1 MESETEWQSGIQE
14 RVAQGMLCLCE
25 QEYQANQE
33 YSCGNQS
40 HRCGGMSLTSPT
52 LIRQA
57 KRWASAEKKDRLPDE
72 LYEALAS
79 GRGKAYERRVIRN
92 LAKHSRIVD
101 VESASIRP
109 YEEFSKDWKYTKSVF
124 GRTMKCGLCG
134 HAPLKENCVLINEES
149 GEELLVG
156 NTCVHRYIEIRNPET
171 GELMSDDEKMALLK
185 GNMTEAK
192 KEYAKQE
199 FAQAY
204 PDAMNL
210 LKKYERMMHS
220 RKPLKRLHK
229 TVVNRLVKYGYLG
242 GKTRKTWDTFMETAE
257 AEHQAYEE
265 YKRQQAIE
273 SRARAE
279 RNAEAKAKFA
289 QQIAQ
294 NRNTWA
300 TEADDFI
307 AVGSDLEDKLNS
319 WEKEM
324 VGRVQSK
331 IRQTGVKALRGGY
344 LRFYE
349 ETQARHMI
357 ENGVEIPMP
366 PLGTEVKL
374 WLQSAPLNDWEKEF
388 CTSIMG
394 RLALGRSLSE
404 GQINVIEKIRKKV
417 SK

>member
-1 MESETEWQSGIQE
+1 MI
-14 RVAQGMLCLCE
+14 
-25 QEYQANQE
+25 
-33 YSCGNQS
+33 
-40 HRCGGMSLTSPT
+40 LTDKTNPI
-52 LIRQA
+52 LVRQA
-57 KRWASAEKKDRLPDE
+57 KRWSVAERQDRLPDE

-134 HAPLKENCVLINEES
+134 HAPLKENCILINEES

-171 GELMSDDEKMALLK
+171 GELLSDDEKLALLK

-199 FAQAY
+199 FAQSY

-229 TVVNRLVKYGYLG
+229 TVMNRMVKYGYLG
-242 GKTRKTWDTFMETAE
+242 GKTRQQWDSFMETAE
-257 AEHQAYEE
+257 AEFEAYEE
-265 YKRQQAIE
+265 YKKQQALE
-273 SRARAE
+273 ARARAE

-300 TEADDFI
+300 KEADDFVRI
-307 AVGSDLEDKLNS
+307 GTALDQRLNS

-324 VGRVQSK
+324 VGRVQTK
-331 IRQTGVKALRGGY
+331 IRQTGVKSLRGGY
-344 LRFYE
+344 LRFHE
-349 ETQARHMI
+349 ELIARHMI
-357 ENGVEIPMP
+357 ENGVEIPLP
-366 PLGTEVKL
+366 PIAQELKDFQTSGKL
-374 WLQSAPLNDWEKEF
+374 NEWESEFVQSV
-388 CTSIMG
+388 MG
-394 RLALGRSLSE
+394 RLAVGRSLSD
-404 GQINVIEKIRKKV
+404 GQMNVINKIRKKV
-417 SK
+417 NK

>member
-1 MESETEWQSGIQE
+1 MI
-14 RVAQGMLCLCE
+14 
-25 QEYQANQE
+25 
-33 YSCGNQS
+33 
-40 HRCGGMSLTSPT
+40 LTDKTNPI
-52 LIRQA
+52 LVRQA
-57 KRWASAEKKDRLPDE
+57 KRWSVAERQDRLPDE

-134 HAPLKENCVLINEES
+134 HAPLKENCILINEES

-171 GELMSDDEKMALLK
+171 GELLSDDEKLALLK

-199 FAQAY
+199 FAQSY

-229 TVVNRLVKYGYLG
+229 TVMNRMVKYGYLG
-242 GKTRKTWDTFMETAE
+242 GKTRQQWDSFMETAE
-257 AEHQAYEE
+257 AEFEAYEE
-265 YKRQQAIE
+265 YKKQQALE
-273 SRARAE
+273 ARARAE

-300 TEADDFI
+300 KEADDFVRI
-307 AVGSDLEDKLNS
+307 GTDLDQRLNS

-324 VGRVQSK
+324 VGRVQTM
-331 IRQTGVKALRGGY
+331 IRQTGVKSLRGGY
-344 LRFYE
+344 LRFHE
-349 ETQARHMI
+349 ELIARHMI
-357 ENGVEIPMP
+357 ENGVEIPLP
-366 PLGTEVKL
+366 PIAQELKDFQTSGKL
-374 WLQSAPLNDWEKEF
+374 NEWESEFVQSV
-388 CTSIMG
+388 MG
-394 RLALGRSLSE
+394 RLAVGRSLSD
-404 GQINVIEKIRKKV
+404 GQMNVINKIRKKV
-417 SK
+417 NK

>member
-1 MESETEWQSGIQE
+1 MTDKKPNPIL
-14 RVAQGMLCLCE
+14 V
-25 QEYQANQE
+25 
-33 YSCGNQS
+33 
-40 HRCGGMSLTSPT
+40 
-52 LIRQA
+52 RQA
-57 KRWASAEKKDRLPDE
+57 KRWAIAERQDKLPDE

-92 LAKHSRIVD
+92 LAKKSRIVD
-101 VESASIRP
+101 IDLGTIRP

-124 GRTMKCGLCG
+124 GRTHKCGLCG
-134 HAPLKENCVLINEES
+134 HAPLKENCVLVNEES

-171 GELMSDDEKMALLK
+171 GELLSEDEKLELLK

-204 PDAMNL
+204 PEAMKL

-229 TVVNRLVKYGYLG
+229 TVMNRLVKYGYLG
-242 GKTRKTWDTFMETAE
+242 GKTRKGWDTFMETAE
-257 AEHQAYEE
+257 AEFEAYEE
-265 YKRQQAIE
+265 YKKQQALE
-273 SRARAE
+273 ARARAE

-300 TEADDFI
+300 TEADEFI
-307 AVGSDLEDKLNS
+307 NIGSDLEEQLSS

-324 VGRVQSK
+324 VGRVQTK
-331 IRQTGVKALRGGY
+331 IRSTGVKSLRGGY
-344 LRFYE
+344 LRFHE
-349 ETQARHMI
+349 ELTARHMI
-357 ENGVEIPMP
+357 ANGVEIPMP
-366 PLGTEVKL
+366 PIGTEVKL
-374 WLQSAPLNDWEKEF
+374 WLQSAPLNDWEKDF

-404 GQINVIEKIRKKV
+404 PQMTVIEKIRKKV
-417 SK
+417 SR

>member
-1 MESETEWQSGIQE
+1 M
-14 RVAQGMLCLCE
+14 
-25 QEYQANQE
+25 
-33 YSCGNQS
+33 
-40 HRCGGMSLTSPT
+40 
-52 LIRQA
+52 RQA
-57 KRWASAEKKDRLPDE
+57 KRWSVAERQDRLPDE

-134 HAPLKENCVLINEES
+134 HAPLKENCILINEES

-171 GELMSDDEKMALLK
+171 GELLSDDEKLALLK

-199 FAQAY
+199 FAQSY

-229 TVVNRLVKYGYLG
+229 TVMNRMVKYGYLG
-242 GKTRKTWDTFMETAE
+242 GKTRQQWDSFMETAE
-257 AEHQAYEE
+257 AEFEAYEE
-265 YKRQQAIE
+265 YKKQQALE
-273 SRARAE
+273 ARARAE

-300 TEADDFI
+300 KEADDFVRI
-307 AVGSDLEDKLNS
+307 GTDLDQRLNS

-324 VGRVQSK
+324 VGRVQTK
-331 IRQTGVKALRGGY
+331 IRQTGVKSLRGGY
-344 LRFYE
+344 LRFHE
-349 ETQARHMI
+349 ELIARHMI
-357 ENGVEIPMP
+357 ENGVEIPLP
-366 PLGTEVKL
+366 PIAQELKDFQTSGKL
-374 WLQSAPLNDWEKEF
+374 NEWESEFVQSV
-388 CTSIMG
+388 MG
-394 RLALGRSLSE
+394 RLAVGRSLSD
-404 GQINVIEKIRKKV
+404 GQMNVINKIRKKV
-417 SK
+417 NK

>member
-1 MESETEWQSGIQE
+1 
-14 RVAQGMLCLCE
+14 MLTDKTNPILV
-25 QEYQANQE
+25 
-33 YSCGNQS
+33 
-40 HRCGGMSLTSPT
+40 
-52 LIRQA
+52 RQA
-57 KRWASAEKKDRLPDE
+57 KRWSVAERQDRLPDE

-134 HAPLKENCVLINEES
+134 HAPLKENCILINEES

-171 GELMSDDEKMALLK
+171 GELLSDDEKLALLK

-199 FAQAY
+199 FAQSY

-229 TVVNRLVKYGYLG
+229 TVMNRMVKYGYLG
-242 GKTRKTWDTFMETAE
+242 GKTRQQWDSFMETAE
-257 AEHQAYEE
+257 AEFEAYEE
-265 YKRQQAIE
+265 YKKQQALE
-273 SRARAE
+273 ARARAE

-300 TEADDFI
+300 KEADDFVRI
-307 AVGSDLEDKLNS
+307 GTDLDQRLNS

-324 VGRVQSK
+324 VGRVQTK
-331 IRQTGVKALRGGY
+331 IRQTGVKSLRGGY
-344 LRFYE
+344 LRFHE
-349 ETQARHMI
+349 ELIARHMI
-357 ENGVEIPMP
+357 ENGVEIPLP
-366 PLGTEVKL
+366 PIAQELKDFQTSGKL
-374 WLQSAPLNDWEKEF
+374 NEWESEFVQSV
-388 CTSIMG
+388 MG
-394 RLALGRSLSE
+394 RLAVGRSLSD
-404 GQINVIEKIRKKV
+404 GQMNVINKIRKKV
-417 SK
+417 NK